1 MVPDSKT
8 RDTEERAEDRDVDE
22 ERQQSNKE
30 GMASSSQKQD
40 SVRGDRDLP
49 DPASQR
55 TDGAYGEMDG
65 ESVSETRPSGA
76 PALDED

>member
-1 MVPDSKT
+1 MAPDSKT
-8 RDTEERAEDRDVDE
+8 RDTEERAEDRDVNR

-40 SVRGDRDLP
+40 SARDRDLP
-49 DPASQR
+49 DPASQP

-65 ESVSETRPSGA
+65 ESVSETQPSGA